1 MRINLRNN
9 LAGNAPGDDFQPYL
23 DTFLLPGCST
33 PLGGVLIVPGG
44 GYAIRGD
51 YEGDA
56 VAAKFNSLGYHAFV
70 LQYRVSPNRFPAPQ
84 QDLVRAVKIIRA
96 NAEAWRLNKLAV
108 LGFSAG
114 AHLAASGAMLS
125 EKFAV
130 NEGDE
135 ADKFPGTVDALVL
148 CYPVISLTASFAHGS
163 SGENLF
169 GPETPAEV
177 KARLNMNE
185 LVDASTPPSFLWHTA
200 DDDAV
205 SVYNSLEFAQKMWQC
220 GNSCELH
227 VFPHGYHGR
236 GLGYG
241 TADLKQWTDLCA
253 VFLETSAGFTRG

>member
-1 MRINLRNN
+1 MS
-9 LAGNAPGDDFQPYL
+9 FQIKKRFVQIL
-23 DTFLLPGCST
+23 KLNVIAIVFCVCIDC
-33 PLGGVLIVPGG
+33 LI
-44 GYAIRGD
+44 
-51 YEGDA
+51 A
-56 VAAKFNSLGYHAFV
+56 VFN
-70 LQYRVSPNRFPAPQ
+70 
-84 QDLVRAVKIIRA
+84 
-96 NAEAWRLNKLAV
+96 
-108 LGFSAG
+108 
-114 AHLAASGAMLS
+114 GAMLS

-135 ADKFPGTVDALVL
+135 ADKFPGTADALVL
-148 CYPVISLTASFAHGS
+148 CYPVISLTSSFAHGN
-163 SGENLF
+163 SGKNLF
-169 GPETPAEV
+169 GPETPDEV
-177 KARLNMNE
+177 KAQLNMNE

-253 VFLETSAGFTRG
+253 VFWRQVPDLSGDRWNKEVKNG